1 MEYTIGQVAKLTGLS
16 ISTIRYYDKEGLLNG
31 INRKSGIRS
40 FNDKDLNTI
49 RVIECLKNSGML
61 IKEIRDFMKLCEEGD
76 SSLNERYNFFL
87 DKLDQEKKVQDKI
100 KSLNQTLKLIKFK
113 QWYYLKAISDNTES
127 IVKNMSIDDMPDDIK
142 ELYLETHN
150 DYKN

>member
-16 ISTIRYYDKEGLLNG
+16 ISKIRYYDKEGLLNG

-87 DKLDQEKKVQDKI
+87 DQEKKVQDQI

>member
-49 RVIECLKNSGML
+49 RAIECLKNSGML

-87 DKLDQEKKVQDKI
+87 DQEKKVQDQI
-100 KSLNQTLKLIKFK
+100 KSLNQTVKLIKFK

>member
-31 INRKSGIRS
+31 NNRKSGIRS

-87 DKLDQEKKVQDKI
+87 DQEKKVQDQI

>member
-49 RVIECLKNSGML
+49 RVIEC
-61 IKEIRDFMKLCEEGD
+61 
-76 SSLNERYNFFL
+76 
-87 DKLDQEKKVQDKI
+87 
-100 KSLNQTLKLIKFK
+100 
-113 QWYYLKAISDNTES
+113 
-127 IVKNMSIDDMPDDIK
+127 
-142 ELYLETHN
+142 
-150 DYKN
+150 

>member
-87 DKLDQEKKVQDKI
+87 DQEKKVQDQI
-100 KSLNQTLKLIKFK
+100 KSLN
-113 QWYYLKAISDNTES
+113 
-127 IVKNMSIDDMPDDIK
+127 
-142 ELYLETHN
+142 
-150 DYKN
+150 

>member
-61 IKEIRDFMKLCEEGD
+61 IKEIRDFMKLCEGGD

-87 DKLDQEKKVQDKI
+87 DQEKKVQDQI

>member
-87 DKLDQEKKVQDKI
+87 DQEKKVQDQI
-100 KSLNQTLKLIKFK
+100 KSLNQTLKLIKLFYYRGLNEWKNEKGYLRDTCLTAQDKFK
-113 QWYYLKAISDNTES
+113 TWLDYFQI
-127 IVKNMSIDDMPDDIK
+127 P
-142 ELYLETHN
+142 
-150 DYKN
+150 YKN

>member
-87 DKLDQEKKVQDKI
+87 NQEKKVQDQI

>member
-61 IKEIRDFMKLCEEGD
+61 IKEIRDFMKLCKEGD

-87 DKLDQEKKVQDKI
+87 DQEKKVQDQI

>member
-31 INRKSGIRS
+31 INRKFGIRS

-87 DKLDQEKKVQDKI
+87 DQEKKVQDQI

>member
-31 INRKSGIRS
+31 INRKTGIRS

-61 IKEIRDFMKLCEEGD
+61 IKEIRDFMKLCEGGD

-87 DKLDQEKKVQDKI
+87 DQEKKVQDQI

>member
-1 MEYTIGQVAKLTGLS
+1 MKYTIGQVAKLTGLS

-87 DKLDQEKKVQDKI
+87 DQEKKVQDQI

>member
-87 DKLDQEKKVQDKI
+87 DQENKVQDQI

>member
-87 DKLDQEKKVQDKI
+87 DQEKKVQDQI

-142 ELYLETHN
+142 ELYFETHN

>member
-87 DKLDQEKKVQDKI
+87 DQEKKVQDQI

-127 IVKNMSIDDMPDDIK
+127 VVKNMSIDDMPDDIK

>member
-76 SSLNERYNFFL
+76 LSLNERYNFFL
-87 DKLDQEKKVQDKI
+87 DQEKKVQDQI

>member
-16 ISTIRYYDKEGLLNG
+16 ISTIRYYDKEGLLNV
-31 INRKSGIRS
+31 INRKYGIRS

-49 RVIECLKNSGML
+49 RIIECLKNSGML

-87 DKLDQEKKVQDKI
+87 DQEKKVQDQI

>member
-87 DKLDQEKKVQDKI
+87 DQEKKVQDQI

-113 QWYYLKAISDNTES
+113 KWYYLKAISDNTES

>member
-1 MEYTIGQVAKLTGLS
+1 MEYTIGQVAKFTGLS
-16 ISTIRYYDKEGLLNG
+16 ISTIRYYDKEGLLNV

-87 DKLDQEKKVQDKI
+87 DQEKKVQDQI

-150 DYKN
+150 DYKD

>member
-16 ISTIRYYDKEGLLNG
+16 ISTIRYYDKEGLLNV

-87 DKLDQEKKVQDKI
+87 DQEKKVQDQI

-127 IVKNMSIDDMPDDIK
+127 IVKNMSVDDMPDDIK

>member
-87 DKLDQEKKVQDKI
+87 DQEKKVKDQI

-127 IVKNMSIDDMPDDIK
+127 IVKNMSIDDMPVDIK

>member
-16 ISTIRYYDKEGLLNG
+16 ISTIRYYDKEGLLND

-87 DKLDQEKKVQDKI
+87 DQEKKVQDQI

>member
-61 IKEIRDFMKLCEEGD
+61 IKEIAVILGGSGGGKPDMAFGGTT
-76 SSLNERYNFFL
+76 SLENLPQAIER
-87 DKLDQEKKVQDKI
+87 
-100 KSLNQTLKLIKFK
+100 
-113 QWYYLKAISDNTES
+113 
-127 IVKNMSIDDMPDDIK
+127 IK
-142 ELYLETHN
+142 ELA
-150 DYKN
+150 K

>member
-76 SSLNERYNFFL
+76 SSLNERYN
-87 DKLDQEKKVQDKI
+87 LDQEKKVQDQI

>member
-87 DKLDQEKKVQDKI
+87 DQEKKVQDQI

>member
-31 INRKSGIRS
+31 INRKYGIRS

-61 IKEIRDFMKLCEEGD
+61 IKEIAVILGGSGGGKPDMAFGGTTSLEKLPQAI
-76 SSLNERYNFFL
+76 ER
-87 DKLDQEKKVQDKI
+87 
-100 KSLNQTLKLIKFK
+100 
-113 QWYYLKAISDNTES
+113 
-127 IVKNMSIDDMPDDIK
+127 IK
-142 ELYLETHN
+142 ELA
-150 DYKN
+150 K

>member
-61 IKEIRDFMKLCEEGD
+61 IKEIRNFMKLCEEGD

-87 DKLDQEKKVQDKI
+87 DQEKKVQDQI
-100 KSLNQTLKLIKFK
+100 RSLNQTLKLIKYK

>member
-16 ISTIRYYDKEGLLNG
+16 ISTIRYYDKEGLLNV

-87 DKLDQEKKVQDKI
+87 DQEKKVQDQI

-113 QWYYLKAISDNTES
+113 QWYYLKASSDNTES
-127 IVKNMSIDDMPDDIK
+127 IVKNMSVDDMPEDIK

>member
-87 DKLDQEKKVQDKI
+87 YQEKKVQDQI

>member
-76 SSLNERYNFFL
+76 SSLNERYSFF
-87 DKLDQEKKVQDKI
+87 LDQEKKVQDQI

>member
-61 IKEIRDFMKLCEEGD
+61 IKEIRNFMKLCEEGD

-87 DKLDQEKKVQDKI
+87 DQEKKVQDQI

>member
-40 FNDKDLNTI
+40 FNNKDLNTI

-87 DKLDQEKKVQDKI
+87 DQEKKVQDQI

>member
-87 DKLDQEKKVQDKI
+87 DQEKKVQDQI

-113 QWYYLKAISDNTES
+113 QLYYLKAISDNTES

>member
-87 DKLDQEKKVQDKI
+87 DQEKKVQDQI

-127 IVKNMSIDDMPDDIK
+127 IVKNMLIDDMPDDIK

>member
-40 FNDKDLNTI
+40 FNDKDLNTV

-87 DKLDQEKKVQDKI
+87 DQEKKVQDQI

>member
-1 MEYTIGQVAKLTGLS
+1 MEYTIGQGAKLTGLS

-87 DKLDQEKKVQDKI
+87 DQEKKVQDQI